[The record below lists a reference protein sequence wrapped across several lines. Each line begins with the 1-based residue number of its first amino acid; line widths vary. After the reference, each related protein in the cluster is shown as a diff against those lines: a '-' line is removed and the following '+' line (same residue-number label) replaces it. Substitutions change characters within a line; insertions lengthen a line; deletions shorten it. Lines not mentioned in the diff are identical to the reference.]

1 MNIAIIPARGGS
13 KRILRKNIRDFYG
26 HPILKYS
33 IDAAQRSGL
42 FDKIIVTTDDAEIAE
57 IAKSYNV
64 EVPFLRPEHLSD
76 DFAGT
81 TAVVSHAL
89 KWLKEAG
96 EKYEFV
102 CTIYATAP
110 FLSSEQISKG
120 YRVLKSSAATN
131 AFSATASRYPI
142 QRMFKINE
150 QERCEM
156 FFPENFESRSQDLE
170 EAYHDAGQFYWSR
183 VSDYGKESMF
193 AQSSIPVVLPGYLV
207 QDIDSEDDW
216 VMAEIMYK
224 VLLEANLL
232 K

>member
-1 MNIAIIPARGGS
+1 MNFAIIPARGGS
-13 KRILRKNIRDFYG
+13 KRIPRKNIRDFCG

-42 FDKIIVTTDDAEIAE
+42 FDKIIVSTDDAEIAE

-64 EVPFLRPEHLSD
+64 EVPFLRPENLSD
-76 DFAGT
+76 DFAST
-81 TAVVSHAL
+81 SVVVSHAL
-89 KWLKEAG
+89 EWLEDMG

-110 FLSSEQISKG
+110 FLTAAYILKG
-120 YRVLKSSAATN
+120 YSVLKSSAATN
-131 AFSATASRYPI
+131 AFSATASPYPI

-150 QERCEM
+150 QERCQM
-156 FFPENFESRSQDLE
+156 FFPENFGSRSQDLK

-183 VSDYGKESMF
+183 VRDYAKETMF
-193 AQSSIPVVLPGYLV
+193 GRSSIPVILPSYLV

-216 VMAEIMYK
+216 IRAELMYK
-224 VLLEANLL
+224 VLLETNLL

>member
-13 KRILRKNIRDFYG
+13 KRIPRKNIRAFCG

-42 FDKIIVTTDDAEIAE
+42 FDKIIVTTDDAEIAD

-64 EVPFLRPEHLSD
+64 EVPFLRPQNLSD
-76 DFAGT
+76 DFAT
-81 TAVVSHAL
+81 TSAVVAHAL
-89 KWLKEAG
+89 KWLKDTG

-110 FLSSEQISKG
+110 FLSSAHILKG
-120 YRVLKSSAATN
+120 YSVLRASTATN
-131 AFSATASRYPI
+131 AFSATASPYPI

-170 EAYHDAGQFYWSR
+170 DAYHDAGQFYWSR
-183 VSDYGKESMF
+183 IRDYAKETMF
-193 AQSSIPVVLPGYLV
+193 GRSSIPVILPSYLV

-216 VMAEIMYK
+216 IRAELMYK
-224 VLLEANLL
+224 VLLETNLL
-232 K
+232 R

>member
-13 KRILRKNIRDFYG
+13 KRIPRKNIRDFCG

-64 EVPFLRPEHLSD
+64 EVPFLRPKYLSD
-76 DFAGT
+76 DFAT
-81 TAVVSHAL
+81 TSAVVSHAL
-89 KWLKEAG
+89 KWLKDEG

-110 FLSSEQISKG
+110 FLSSDYISKG
-120 YRVLKSSAATN
+120 YSVLKASAATN
-131 AFSATASRYPI
+131 AFSATASPYPI

-183 VSDYGKESMF
+183 IRDYAKETMF
-193 AQSSIPVVLPGYLV
+193 GRSSIPVILPSYLV
-207 QDIDSEDDW
+207 QDIDSEEDW
-216 VMAEIMYK
+216 IRAELMYK
-224 VLLEANLL
+224 VLLETNLL

>member
-13 KRILRKNIRDFYG
+13 KRIPRKNIRDFCG

-57 IAKSYNV
+57 VAKSYNV
-64 EVPFLRPEHLSD
+64 EVPFLRPKNLSD
-76 DFAGT
+76 DFAT
-81 TAVVSHAL
+81 TSAVVSHAL
-89 KWLKEAG
+89 KWLKDAG

-110 FLSSEQISKG
+110 FLSSAYILKG
-120 YRVLKSSAATN
+120 YSVLKASSATN
-131 AFSATASRYPI
+131 AFSATASPYPI

-183 VSDYGKESMF
+183 IRDYAKETMF
-193 AQSSIPVVLPGYLV
+193 GWSSIPVILPSYLV
-207 QDIDSEDDW
+207 QDIDSEEDW
-216 VMAEIMYK
+216 IRAELMYK
-224 VLLEANLL
+224 VLLETNLL

>member
-13 KRILRKNIRDFYG
+13 KRIPRKNIRDFYG

-64 EVPFLRPEHLSD
+64 EVPFLRPKHLSD

-102 CTIYATAP
+102 CTIYPTAP
-110 FLSSEQISKG
+110 FLSSDHISKG
-120 YRVLKSSAATN
+120 YRVLKSSTATN
-131 AFSATASRYPI
+131 TFSATASRYPV

-183 VSDYGKESMF
+183 VSNYGKESMF

-232 K
+232 